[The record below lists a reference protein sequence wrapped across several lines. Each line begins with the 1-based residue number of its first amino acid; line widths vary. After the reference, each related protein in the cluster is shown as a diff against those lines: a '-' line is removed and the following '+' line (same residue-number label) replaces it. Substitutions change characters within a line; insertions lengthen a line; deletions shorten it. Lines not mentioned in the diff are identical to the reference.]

1 MNTSKD
7 YTTID
12 LQLSKLDNCVGN
24 YTTLN
29 EFSNKVCVPD
39 KIEDLNMH
47 VFNMIA
53 GKRESKTLTK
63 DISYDVNVDE
73 KNIKQCKK
81 MQFR

>member
-29 EFSNKVCVPD
+29 DFSNKVCVPD
-39 KIEDLNMH
+39 KIEDLNIH
-47 VFNMIA
+47 VFNTIA

-63 DISYDVNVDE
+63 DISYE
-73 KNIKQCKK
+73 CKCRWK
-81 MQFR
+81 KYKTM

>member
-29 EFSNKVCVPD
+29 DFSNKVCVPD

-63 DISYDVNVDE
+63 DISYDVNVDG